1 MAIYHFCTIASKSHL
16 PHVMVLAQSL
26 RQQTAEVR
34 LHTLFTD
41 DVQGEVETDG
51 IDVYHISQLAK
62 VNNAEEILVKY
73 NQEADHLRW
82 ALKPVFLQH
91 LLTQLESVIYLDNDV
106 HFYSSFDFLF
116 EQLSKHSMLL
126 TPHWSSFDPLPHTS
140 DFELNF
146 KIGLFNAGFVGVNSR
161 AMEALKWWT
170 EVCLFKM
177 SKDTSEG
184 YFVDQRYLDLL
195 PIIDENIGIVRHQGC
210 NVGGWNIHQNK
221 RSLVNGKV
229 LINDKYPVVFVHFNQ
244 STLNQ
249 ISQGNDSLLK
259 PYLQQYRNS
268 FQSLGFNFDE
278 LFSGRV
284 ATGQSS
290 IKKLKTSLRL
300 RTRLKQLVFK
310 LYQRL

>member
-1 MAIYHFCTIASKSHL
+1 MHA
-16 PHVMVLAQSL
+16 
-26 RQQTAEVR
+26 
-34 LHTLFTD
+34 LFTD
-41 DVQGEVETDG
+41 DVPGESDAAG
-51 IDVYHISQLAK
+51 IDVYKVSQLAK
-62 VNNAEEILVKY
+62 VNNAAEILVKY

-82 ALKPVFLQH
+82 ALKPVFLQY
-91 LLTQLESVIYLDNDV
+91 LLKQLDSVIYLDNDI
-106 HFYSSFDFLF
+106 HFFSSFNFLF
-116 EQLSKHSMLL
+116 EELNNHSMLL

-146 KIGLFNAGFVGVNSR
+146 KIGLFNAGFVGVNR
-161 AMEALKWWT
+161 GAMKALNWWT

-221 RSLVNGKV
+221 RYSVDGKV

-244 STLNQ
+244 STFDQ
-249 ISQGNDSLLK
+249 ISQGNDPLLK

-278 LFSGRV
+278 LFSGRI

-310 LYQRL
+310 LYQKL